1 MTPIREDKQS
11 DKESAE
17 HNTGSGQVRSTSPVS
32 TRIGRDTVEIDVG
45 TLRHLVETMKLSSPI
60 EVNP

>member
-11 DKESAE
+11 EIEAAE

-45 TLRHLVETMKLSSPI
+45 ALRHLVDTMKTKLK
-60 EVNP
+60 

>member
-11 DKESAE
+11 DEESAE
-17 HNTGSGQVRSTSPVS
+17 HNTGSGQVRSTSFVS

-45 TLRHLVETMKLSSPI
+45 ALRHLVETIKTKLTH
-60 EVNP
+60 

>member
-11 DKESAE
+11 EKESAD
-17 HNTGSGQVRSTSPVS
+17 HNTGSGQVRSTAPVS

-45 TLRHLVETMKLSSPI
+45 ALRHLVEIVKTKLTH
-60 EVNP
+60 